1 MTWGNSLSELKGR
14 NVIRFTGLY
23 LVAAW
28 QLVPST
34 SLQLRAG
41 KK

>member
-1 MTWGNSLSELKGR
+1 MTWRNSLSELKGR

-34 SLQLRAG
+34 SLQQRAG